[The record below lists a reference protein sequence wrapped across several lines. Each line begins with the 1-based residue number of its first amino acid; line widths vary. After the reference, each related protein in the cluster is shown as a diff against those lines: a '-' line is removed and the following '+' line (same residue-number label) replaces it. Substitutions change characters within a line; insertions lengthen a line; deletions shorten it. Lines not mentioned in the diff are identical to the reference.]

1 MSDSQFNVGTAL
13 NSSDIP
19 REKKILRKAFPTPN
33 TNVPQTPFRLVMN
46 AGDPNIRQNSTATGA
61 ASGNQKFVYDSSDYI
76 RFQKIKNKNRL
87 YKSN

>member
-1 MSDSQFNVGTAL
+1 MSDSQSNVGTAL
-13 NSSDIP
+13 TSSVIP
-19 REKKILRKAFPTPN
+19 CEKKILRKVFPKPA

-46 AGDPNIRQNSTATGA
+46 AGDPNLRQNSTTTGA

-76 RFQKIKNKNRL
+76 RFKKLQNKNRL